1 MKASNLWETVLFKLS
16 YLTIQ
21 NSASMSKR
29 SSNSHFSSSNGS
41 MSYDDE
47 SLENLVTR
55 AEQLCFQTPV
65 HNILCRKTV
74 YILKKYG
81 AGYRWYCYFYWCC

>member
-1 MKASNLWETVLFKLS
+1 
-16 YLTIQ
+16 
-21 NSASMSKR
+21 MSKR

-41 MSYDDE
+41 MSYDDK

-65 HNILCRKTV
+65 QNKLCRKTDAKTLAKTDEM
-74 YILKKYG
+74 LKKTSN
-81 AGYRWYCYFYWCC
+81 R